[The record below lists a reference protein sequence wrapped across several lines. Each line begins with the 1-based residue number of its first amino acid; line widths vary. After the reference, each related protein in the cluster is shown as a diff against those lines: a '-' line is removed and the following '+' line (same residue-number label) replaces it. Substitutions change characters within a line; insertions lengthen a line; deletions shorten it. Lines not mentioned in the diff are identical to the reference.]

1 MGSGPEE
8 ESRLSRS
15 IPRLRETGHDYP
27 ALGEAGIAAR
37 QIETHHTFT
46 WGAARPVCRG
56 MALGVKIWDDVRYPN
71 AKRFSIVYDLGTG
84 YVKSVLRYFTCLN
97 RLCDRATLLRVLAL
111 RRK

>member
-37 QIETHHTFT
+37 QIVTYNTFT
-46 WGAARPVCRG
+46 WSAAVPYAG
-56 MALGVKIWDDVRYPN
+56 MALGVKIWEDVRYPN

-84 YVKSVLRYFTCLN
+84 YVKSVLRYFICVN